1 MQMQSEERNATK
13 IATVETE
20 PPNGQEAS
28 SALASAELYRHV
40 SMVVKEVENRY
51 REGIL
56 AYIDVLAQYEEEI
69 GGLHQKL
76 SEAKAAAAP
85 EEAKLSM
92 LAEEI
97 RVEERMLERLN
108 SEFLQKLADYE
119 AFEHEYFPLMEEG
132 NADVLKR
139 SKRGEIERLQDEIEE
154 GESKLLSLELERLNQ
169 IEKLEPIRSAI
180 GNIEHTLAELER
192 KKRYFET
199 THLQQMHMRPD
210 TLLSAPAE
218 SASQQDTEA

>member
-1 MQMQSEERNATK
+1 MQSEDRSATE
-13 IATVETE
+13 IATVESE
-20 PPNGQEAS
+20 QPNGQEAS

-40 SMVVKEVENRY
+40 SMVVREVENRY

-69 GGLHQKL
+69 GGFQQKL

-85 EEAKLSM
+85 EEAKLTM

-97 RVEERMLERLN
+97 RIEERMLERLN
-108 SEFLQKLADYE
+108 SEFLQKLTDYE
-119 AFEHEYFPLMEEG
+119 AFEHEYSPLMEEE
-132 NADVLKR
+132 NAGVLKR
-139 SKRGEIERLQDEIEE
+139 SKRGEIERLKDEIEE
-154 GESKLLSLELERLNQ
+154 GESKLLTLELERLNQ
-169 IEKLEPIRSAI
+169 IEKLEPIRSKI
-180 GNIEHTLAELER
+180 GNIEHALAEFER

-210 TLLSAPAE
+210 TLLSASTE
-218 SASQQDTEA
+218 GASQPDREA

>member
-1 MQMQSEERNATK
+1 MQSEDRSVTE
-13 IATVETE
+13 IATVETQQ
-20 PPNGQEAS
+20 PNGQDASS

-40 SMVVKEVENRY
+40 SMVVREVENRY

-69 GGLHQKL
+69 GGLQQKL

-85 EEAKLSM
+85 EEAKLSI
-92 LAEEI
+92 LAGEI

-108 SEFLQKLADYE
+108 SEFLQKLTDYE
-119 AFEHEYFPLMEEG
+119 AFEHEYSPLMEEG
-132 NADVLKR
+132 NAVVLKR

-169 IEKLEPIRSAI
+169 IEKLEPIRSEI
-180 GNIEHTLAELER
+180 GNIEHTLSELER

-210 TLLSAPAE
+210 TLLAASSE
-218 SASQQDTEA
+218 SAAQQDTEA